1 MRLVDFSK
9 MEDSPLLADSQM
21 KSNRTKKSILN
32 SIVNLLMFSDILNIA
47 MIAQCLET
55 EIQKINMLKVKNIN
69 KKRLKYVHVN
79 NKTLEQC
86 HWRHSGVFINFEHIS
101 HLCFDISGHVDKYET
116 QFWGFVQTDPLLS
129 FWQYLGTEKQ
139 ASHKSRFIISPIFLI
154 FRMLR
159 SRQKMVNRK
168 HYGHVFVRDILC

>member
-9 MEDSPLLADSQM
+9 MEDSPLLAYSQM

-32 SIVNLLMFSDILNIA
+32 SIFNLLMFSDILNIA

-79 NKTLEQC
+79 NKTLEQ
-86 HWRHSGVFINFEHIS
+86 RH
-101 HLCFDISGHVDKYET
+101 
-116 QFWGFVQTDPLLS
+116 
-129 FWQYLGTEKQ
+129 
-139 ASHKSRFIISPIFLI
+139 
-154 FRMLR
+154 
-159 SRQKMVNRK
+159 
-168 HYGHVFVRDILC
+168 

>member
-32 SIVNLLMFSDILNIA
+32 SIFNLLMFSDILNIA

-55 EIQKINMLKVKNIN
+55 EIQKRNMLKVKNIN

-79 NKTLEQC
+79 NKTLEQ
-86 HWRHSGVFINFEHIS
+86 RH
-101 HLCFDISGHVDKYET
+101 
-116 QFWGFVQTDPLLS
+116 
-129 FWQYLGTEKQ
+129 
-139 ASHKSRFIISPIFLI
+139 
-154 FRMLR
+154 
-159 SRQKMVNRK
+159 
-168 HYGHVFVRDILC
+168 

>member
-79 NKTLEQC
+79 NKTLEQ
-86 HWRHSGVFINFEHIS
+86 RH
-101 HLCFDISGHVDKYET
+101 
-116 QFWGFVQTDPLLS
+116 
-129 FWQYLGTEKQ
+129 
-139 ASHKSRFIISPIFLI
+139 
-154 FRMLR
+154 
-159 SRQKMVNRK
+159 
-168 HYGHVFVRDILC
+168 

>member
-55 EIQKINMLKVKNIN
+55 EIQKRKMLKVKNIN

-86 HWRHSGVFINFEHIS
+86 H
-101 HLCFDISGHVDKYET
+101 
-116 QFWGFVQTDPLLS
+116 
-129 FWQYLGTEKQ
+129 
-139 ASHKSRFIISPIFLI
+139 
-154 FRMLR
+154 
-159 SRQKMVNRK
+159 
-168 HYGHVFVRDILC
+168 